1 MNEGSYPEQG
11 KRDWYSIDQSLIGVV
26 LDGDIVTVR
35 EFLEHEL
42 GAVRELHNKK
52 PEAMLE
58 QVIKYLEKRLDGT
71 IG

>member
-1 MNEGSYPEQG
+1 MAFKVHMTNEDYES
-11 KRDWYSIDQSLIGVV
+11 W
-26 LDGDIVTVR
+26 TVR

-42 GAVRELHNKK
+42 GAVRELHSEN
-52 PEAMLE
+52 PDEMLE

>member
-1 MNEGSYPEQG
+1 MQPKVQNFLGTRLKMAFKVHMTNDDYES
-11 KRDWYSIDQSLIGVV
+11 W
-26 LDGDIVTVR
+26 TVR

-52 PEAMLE
+52 PDAMLE